1 MKRIILHWTG
11 GGHKANATDKDHYHL
26 LIEGD
31 GNVVYGNKPISANAA
46 PLSKNYAAH
55 TAQLNTDS
63 IGVAVCAMHGA
74 RQSPFSAG
82 SYPITEAQVERMV
95 QEVARLAKGYGIP
108 VSRQTILS
116 HAEVQP
122 TLGVKQAGKWDI
134 AWLPGRASATDPIGV
149 GDYLRSRLMGEMGS
163 ASTVTTPEIPPT
175 IRRSS
180 RGQHVMTAQRRMQ
193 ARGYDVAPDGIFG
206 PQTEAATRQFQ
217 RANGLTADG
226 IIGPKSWA
234 VLLA

>member
-1 MKRIILHWTG
+1 MKRIVMHWTA

-63 IGVAVCAMHGA
+63 IGVTVCAMHGA

-82 SYPITEAQVERMV
+82 SYPITEAQVERLV

-134 AWLPGRASATDPIGV
+134 AWIPGRTSATDPIGV
-149 GDYLRSRLMGEMGS
+149 GDHLRARIGAAIAGDSAPAPKPAAPQPPAGS
-163 ASTVTTPEIPPT
+163 LLPIPA
-175 IRRSS
+175 ILI
-180 RGQHVMTAQRRMQ
+180 GGA
-193 ARGYDVAPDGIFG
+193 II
-206 PQTEAATRQFQ
+206 AAF
-217 RANGLTADG
+217 
-226 IIGPKSWA
+226 
-234 VLLA
+234 VFFM